1 MAVQIIIRRKV
12 KQGQQA
18 KELVPLI
25 LQLRAIAIHQPGFIS
40 SDTWSD
46 MEDPGECLVISRW
59 QTAEDWHRWV
69 RSEKRSKI
77 ESKIEALTGQKSEYK
92 VYAPMVVCSKS
103 GEPGDK

>member
-1 MAVQIIIRRKV
+1 MAVQVIIRRKV

-18 KELVPLI
+18 KDLVPLI

-46 MEDPGECLVISRW
+46 VEDPGECMVISRW
-59 QTAEDWHRWV
+59 QTAEDWNRWV

-77 ESKIEALTGQKSEYK
+77 ERKIEALTGHKSEYK
-92 VYAPMVVCSKS
+92 VYAPMVVRSNTGES
-103 GEPGDK
+103 GGM